1 MAITTVIDRKLFFLL
16 VGACVILPR
25 MPFDDK
31 YSIGGDLS
39 RGFRTLLMAI
49 LVLNLSREILHDVL
63 HETQLYYLMLGTE
76 ATLISFLSLLT
87 PYLLRGWMSD
97 RINFPGAR
105 LAGRGLNGWIYGVAF
120 VNLLGVT
127 GRVFL
132 HSNDLWVFKK
142 IGDMLTFFP
151 VVQTLT
157 LYNSITSAAARYP
170 GRGIIL
176 SQMVLIGEYYCVL
189 SHGADVVTKLA
200 SLVGL
205 KSLFYNKEIYKAIYH
220 NNGYAAFFRIL
231 CHGILLNVLDE
242 NSVVQQTS
250 PQASAEDVGDEQGQS
265 SQYRRDGGASRRA
278 AGVGPVVEEIALM

>member
-1 MAITTVIDRKLFFLL
+1 MGFTTVVDRKIFFLL

-39 RGFRTLLMAI
+39 RGFRVLLVAI
-49 LVLNLSREILHDVL
+49 LVLNLLRQLFHGVL
-63 HETQLYYLMLGTE
+63 QETKFYYLALGTE

-87 PYLLRGWMSD
+87 PYLLRGWMMD

-105 LAGRGLNGWIYGVAF
+105 IAGRGLSGWIYGVAL
-120 VNLLGVT
+120 VNLMGVT
-127 GRVFL
+127 GRVFFN
-132 HSNDLWVFKK
+132 SDDLWVFKK

-200 SLVGL
+200 SLFGFND
-205 KSLFYNKEIYKAIYH
+205 LFYDKDVYMAIYH

-231 CHGILLNVLDE
+231 CHGIMLNVLDE
-242 NSVVQQTS
+242 NSAVQQTS
-250 PQASAEDVGDEQGQS
+250 RHGSDEDGDEQGQR
-265 SQYRRDGGASRRA
+265 SQYRRDGGATRRA
-278 AGVGPVVEEIALM
+278 GGVGPVVEEIALM